1 MLLKNNWY
9 LCSISAFC
17 RLQKHTNSRQVKAGN
32 GLLPLT
38 LICDNIRDPGMLGTL
53 IRSAVAACCRTVL
66 ITKGK
71 VISLYLFIST
81 LIIKFAYIQCIHI
94 TEMAVSETC
103 LILLLQSMVYGIVT
117 LSLYFY
123 ASDILISIVR
133 VTEHVKALA
142 PVAYHRCNSA
152 ATKYCDK
159 ILRVTCSTSRVIN
172 ISETAS
178 HM

>member
-1 MLLKNNWY
+1 
-9 LCSISAFC
+9 
-17 RLQKHTNSRQVKAGN
+17 
-32 GLLPLT
+32 
-38 LICDNIRDPGMLGTL
+38 
-53 IRSAVAACCRTVL
+53 
-66 ITKGK
+66 
-71 VISLYLFIST
+71 
-81 LIIKFAYIQCIHI
+81 
-94 TEMAVSETC
+94 MAVSETC

-117 LSLYFY
+117 LSLYFC